1 MKEIVFAGYSIA
13 LIISAVCIILVC
25 MQKASKDQ
33 KMMQIVSF
41 LIGLLILGHWFRIQ
55 ACSIEGLVFA
65 QKLIYLAGCHL
76 WYFMLLF
83 ISDYCSIHIAA
94 WARKTMVV
102 FNCFMTV
109 VALTF
114 DRHSL
119 LYSSYHMETHQGL
132 PIMVKEYGPLHT
144 VFCMSMIFYSTLMA
158 VIALRNICG
167 HGRKRGK
174 QTFGILLVVLLPLA
188 AYFIDRVCK
197 LSFEL
202 APLGAAAGELVM
214 LYLMYVVKLY
224 DVNDIARDF
233 AVESQEDALVVL
245 DGKYRYKGSNQ
256 LAKQLFSELRDA
268 ILDKSIEQ
276 ISDKLWETVN
286 DEKQDVTLGERIYEL
301 HIRELDH
308 RVGERGIV
316 LCFSDVTS
324 HRQHLELLQN
334 YQKNLELEVDRKTVD
349 LQKAQER
356 LEQSL
361 LQTIRALSST
371 VEAKDRYTNGHSK
384 RVAEYAREIA
394 RRMGKSEQE
403 QTEIYYAG
411 LLHDVGKIRVS
422 DAIINKKGKLTD
434 DELAS
439 VKLHPVVG
447 YHILRGISDMHD
459 IASGARWHHERYD
472 GNGYPDGLAGENIP
486 QIARIIGVVDAYDAM
501 TSNRSYRHLLPQE
514 VVRSEFEEGMGKQF
528 DPGVTKIMLEMI
540 DEDTAYTM
548 KQDTSIQ
555 KNILIIDDDE
565 IYLELAENT
574 LQKEMQYRLYK
585 AHSGREGMDIFLEQD
600 IDLVLLDIEMPGIDG
615 IEALKWIRSCQ
626 DVPVIFMTDDK
637 GLGMIEKA
645 NELGA
650 SDYLAKPFLPQAL
663 LEIVHNV
670 LQQIEMT

>member
-1 MKEIVFAGYSIA
+1 
-13 LIISAVCIILVC
+13 
-25 MQKASKDQ
+25 
-33 KMMQIVSF
+33 
-41 LIGLLILGHWFRIQ
+41 
-55 ACSIEGLVFA
+55 
-65 QKLIYLAGCHL
+65 
-76 WYFMLLF
+76 
-83 ISDYCSIHIAA
+83 
-94 WARKTMVV
+94 
-102 FNCFMTV
+102 MTV

-233 AVESQEDALVVL
+233 AVESQEHALVVL

-256 LAKQLFSELRDA
+256 LAKQLFPELRDA

-276 ISDKLWETVN
+276 ISDKMWETVN

-356 LEQSL
+356 LEQ
-361 LQTIRALSST
+361 
-371 VEAKDRYTNGHSK
+371 
-384 RVAEYAREIA
+384 
-394 RRMGKSEQE
+394 
-403 QTEIYYAG
+403 TEIYYAG

-439 VKLHPVVG
+439 VKLHPDG
-447 YHILRGISDMHD
+447 WREKIFHRLPGCSGD
-459 IASGARWHHERYD
+459 IYD
-472 GNGYPDGLAGENIP
+472 
-486 QIARIIGVVDAYDAM
+486 R
-501 TSNRSYRHLLPQE
+501 
-514 VVRSEFEEGMGKQF
+514 
-528 DPGVTKIMLEMI
+528 
-540 DEDTAYTM
+540 
-548 KQDTSIQ
+548 
-555 KNILIIDDDE
+555 
-565 IYLELAENT
+565 
-574 LQKEMQYRLYK
+574 
-585 AHSGREGMDIFLEQD
+585 
-600 IDLVLLDIEMPGIDG
+600 
-615 IEALKWIRSCQ
+615 
-626 DVPVIFMTDDK
+626 
-637 GLGMIEKA
+637 
-645 NELGA
+645 
-650 SDYLAKPFLPQAL
+650 
-663 LEIVHNV
+663 
-670 LQQIEMT
+670 